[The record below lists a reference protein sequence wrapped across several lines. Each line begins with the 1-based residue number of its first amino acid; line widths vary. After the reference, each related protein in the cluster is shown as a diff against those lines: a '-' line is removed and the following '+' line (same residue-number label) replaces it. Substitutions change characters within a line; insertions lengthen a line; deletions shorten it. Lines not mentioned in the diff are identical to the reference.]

1 MLVICVSV
9 LGSVT
14 FARAAEAITNAAF
27 QPKLPD
33 FSRYMQGRFVYERNC
48 VVCHGAT
55 GKGDGEMSRELIPKP
70 RSFRS
75 GLFKYRSTPPGALPT
90 TEDLLRTVRHG
101 VPNTSMPIFDK
112 LSRGDLEAVV
122 EYVKFFSKRW
132 DDPKNYAPPLN
143 LPATPAW
150 LGETASRAD
159 AATRGR
165 ESFLTACASCHAV
178 DGRGNG
184 PAAATL
190 VDAWEQPI
198 RPTNLREGTARVG
211 GAPEDL
217 YRLLVTGL
225 EGTPMPAFTD
235 ALTETQR
242 WELVAYL
249 LELRVGSEVSGAS
262 ANSAQPDSVG
272 KFGQQ

>member
-1 MLVICVSV
+1 
-9 LGSVT
+9 
-14 FARAAEAITNAAF
+14 
-27 QPKLPD
+27 
-33 FSRYMQGRFVYERNC
+33 MQGRFVYERNC

-90 TEDLLRTVRHG
+90 TDDLLRTVRHG

-112 LSRGDLEAVV
+112 LSRSDLEAVV

-132 DDPKNYAPPLN
+132 DDPKNYAPPLT

-159 AATRGR
+159 AAKRGR
-165 ESFLTACASCHAV
+165 EIFMTACASCHGE

-198 RPTNLREGTARVG
+198 RPTNLREGPARVG

-235 ALTETQR
+235 ALTQTQR

-249 LELRVGSEVSGAS
+249 LELRVGAEASGAS

>member
-1 MLVICVSV
+1 MFVVV
-9 LGSVT
+9 TLGMAQLAS
-14 FARAAEAITNAAF
+14 AAEVSPAAAF

-55 GKGDGEMSRELIPKP
+55 GKGDGEMSKELIPKP

-90 TEDLLRTVRHG
+90 TGDLLRTVRHG

-112 LSRGDLEAVV
+112 LSRTDLEAVV

-132 DDPKNYAPPLN
+132 DDPRNYAPPLAI
-143 LPATPAW
+143 PTAPAW
-150 LGETASRAD
+150 LAETSSRAD
-159 AATRGR
+159 AARRGR
-165 ESFLTACASCHAV
+165 ESFIAACASCHGE

-198 RPTNLREGTARVG
+198 RPTNLREAPPRVG
-211 GAPEDL
+211 SAPEDL

-235 ALTETQR
+235 ALTEAQR
-242 WELVAYL
+242 WEVVAYL
-249 LELRVGSEVSGAS
+249 LDLRTAAEAPGAS
-262 ANSAQPDSVG
+262 ANSAQPNSERSNER
-272 KFGQQ
+272 Q